1 MNDVNTSPG
10 SGLGQRIRAAGRLA
24 AGERAVVD
32 YLHRHP
38 EEAAI
43 SSAARLGEVTGT
55 SDATVIRTV
64 RKLGFDGLGDLK
76 RSLVEHLSRR
86 RDPARVM
93 GDRVR
98 RLRGE
103 GQGALDAVISAGLT
117 LLGEVPAVLDEG
129 AWQSAVATI
138 RDAEHVWTYGIGP
151 SAGVASYF
159 AVSLRRAGKPADAW
173 TATGFSL
180 ADDVLRIRPEHAV
193 VVVAPLRLFREIGV
207 ILAHAHRAKAGSV
220 LLTEAAEEAAGTPA
234 GTILALPD
242 STDGAANE
250 ILGPLAIVH
259 ALVLELVAADR
270 DSAVEQYERLNHLRT
285 DIAGTELDLLPLP
298 EA

>member
-1 MNDVNTSPG
+1 MSDANTSSTG
-10 SGLGQRIRAAGRLA
+10 GLGQRIRRAGKLA

-32 YLHRHP
+32 YLQRHP

-43 SSAARLGEVTGT
+43 SSAARLGEATGT

-76 RSLVEHLSRR
+76 RSLVEHLTRR

-98 RLRGE
+98 RLSGA
-103 GQGALDAVISAGLT
+103 GQGTLPSVINAGLA
-117 LLGEVPAVLDEG
+117 LLGDVPAVLDDG
-129 AWQSAVATI
+129 AWENAVAAV
-138 RDAEHVWTYGIGP
+138 RDAAHVWTYGIGP
-151 SAGVASYF
+151 SASVADYF

-180 ADDVLRIRPEHAV
+180 ADDVLRLRPPDAV
-193 VVVAPLRLFREIGV
+193 VVVAPLRMFREIGV
-207 ILAHAHRAKAGSV
+207 ILDHAHRVKAASV
-220 LLTEAAEEAAGTPA
+220 LLTEAADEAAGTRA
-234 GTILALPD
+234 GTVLALPD
-242 STDGAANE
+242 STDDAANE
-250 ILGPLAIVH
+250 ILAPLAIVH

-270 DSAVEQYERLNHLRT
+270 GPAVDQYERLNRMRAE
-285 DIAGTELDLLPLP
+285 IAGTDLDLRPLP